1 MFRYV
6 SKNDEALYNGKE
18 YDENGIELSGGE
30 WQRMILASSYMGS
43 PEILLMDEP
52 TASVDPLEELELL
65 KHLRENLNNKTAI
78 LISHRIG
85 FARLA
90 DRIIMLQNGKIV
102 EQGTHA
108 ELLEK
113 NGYYSL
119 LFHEQ
124 QKLYEE

>member
-1 MFRYV
+1 
-6 SKNDEALYNGKE
+6 
-18 YDENGIELSGGE
+18 
-30 WQRMILASSYMGS
+30 
-43 PEILLMDEP
+43 MDEP